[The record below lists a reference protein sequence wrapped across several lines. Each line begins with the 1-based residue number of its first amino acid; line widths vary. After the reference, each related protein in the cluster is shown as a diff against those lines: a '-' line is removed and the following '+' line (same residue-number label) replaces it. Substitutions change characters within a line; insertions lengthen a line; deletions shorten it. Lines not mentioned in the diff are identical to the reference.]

1 MIWVCKKI
9 GHRTESGVA
18 GRYSGMILIWFSWAW
33 WDILRS
39 IVFVV
44 EKAEDFNN
52 AGNDAY
58 RKKDF
63 AKAIFFY
70 TEGIKVEC
78 KDKELVSK
86 LHNNRSTVY
95 FYRGKCL
102 KINNTQVD
110 PWTLILFTLIL
121 LRITFWKK
129 PRVASSFWSSSRTYS
144 SNILVRKLFFSP
156 FSKNEMKR
164 SYQFWVF
171 KTRSFQLAPPTTW
184 RHVRGKM

>member
-1 MIWVCKKI
+1 MIWVRKKI
-9 GHRTESGVA
+9 GHRTEPGVA
-18 GRYSGMILIWFSWAW
+18 DRYSGMILIWFSWAL

-86 LHNNRSTVY
+86 LYNNRSTVY

-102 KINNTQVD
+102 KINNTLVD
-110 PWTLILFTLIL
+110 PCTLILFTLIL
-121 LRITFWKK
+121 LSKTFWKK
-129 PRVASSFWSSSRTYS
+129 PRVAS
-144 SNILVRKLFFSP
+144 FFLIIV
-156 FSKNEMKR
+156 KDI
-164 SYQFWVF
+164 F
-171 KTRSFQLAPPTTW
+171 KQYFGA
-184 RHVRGKM
+184 

>member
-1 MIWVCKKI
+1 M
-9 GHRTESGVA
+9 
-18 GRYSGMILIWFSWAW
+18 

-78 KDKELVSK
+78 KDKEFVSK
-86 LHNNRSTVY
+86 LYNNRSTVY
-95 FYRGKCL
+95 FYQGKFL
-102 KINNTQVD
+102 RINNTLVD
-110 PWTLILFTLIL
+110 HALSFFFTSNTFSLKESSGCLFLFD
-121 LRITFWKK
+121 LRKRYNQAIFRCVNCFSYLFLK
-129 PRVASSFWSSSRTYS
+129 
-144 SNILVRKLFFSP
+144 RK
-156 FSKNEMKR
+156 
-164 SYQFWVF
+164 
-171 KTRSFQLAPPTTW
+171 W
-184 RHVRGKM
+184 RDVTNSGF

>member
-1 MIWVCKKI
+1 MIWVREKI

-18 GRYSGMILIWFSWAW
+18 GRYSGMILIWFSWAS

-70 TEGIKVEC
+70 TKGIKVEC

-86 LHNNRSTVY
+86 LYNNRSTIY
-95 FYRGKCL
+95 FYQGK
-102 KINNTQVD
+102 
-110 PWTLILFTLIL
+110 
-121 LRITFWKK
+121 
-129 PRVASSFWSSSRTYS
+129 
-144 SNILVRKLFFSP
+144 
-156 FSKNEMKR
+156 
-164 SYQFWVF
+164 
-171 KTRSFQLAPPTTW
+171 
-184 RHVRGKM
+184 

>member
-1 MIWVCKKI
+1 MIWVRKKI

-86 LHNNRSTVY
+86 LYNNRSTVY
-95 FYRGKCL
+95 FYRGKWL
-102 KINNTQVD
+102 KINNTLVD
-110 PWTLILFTLIL
+110 PCTLILFTLIL
-121 LRITFWKK
+121 LSKTFWKK
-129 PRVASSFWSSSRTYS
+129 PRVAT
-144 SNILVRKLFFSP
+144 FFLIIVKDIFKQYFGTSI
-156 FSKNEMKR
+156 
-164 SYQFWVF
+164 VF
-171 KTRSFQLAPPTTW
+171 LIFF
-184 RHVRGKM
+184 

>member
-1 MIWVCKKI
+1 MIWVRKKI

-18 GRYSGMILIWFSWAW
+18 GRYSGMILIWFSWAS

-86 LHNNRSTVY
+86 LYNNRSTVY
-95 FYRGKCL
+95 FYRGKSL
-102 KINNTQVD
+102 KINNTLVD
-110 PWTLILFTLIL
+110 PCSLILFTLIL
-121 LRITFWKK
+121 LSKAFWKK
-129 PRVASSFWSSSRTYS
+129 IPGCLFLFDHRKGHIQAIFWCVNCFSH
-144 SNILVRKLFFSP
+144 LFLKRKWRNLTNSGFP
-156 FSKNEMKR
+156 KQE
-164 SYQFWVF
+164 VF
-171 KTRSFQLAPPTTW
+171 N
-184 RHVRGKM
+184 